1 VRREIACLTTV
12 PLMAALLAPSAKGA
26 SLRAERIEQETAA
39 ELLIGGPD
47 AVGGVG
53 DWYLANDVIEV
64 IVDDP
69 GRRHGKLNHGG
80 TIVDAGLRDRRGE
93 DQFARLFPVV
103 NMDQRVFLDY
113 DAIRAEVDQDRGWAR
128 LVVWSRGGMS
138 SLPRSSGLAR
148 LLDVMVPEPEELRDV
163 AVETEYAVLRGEP
176 FVHITTTIRNRDRRP
191 APIFAY
197 GDVWMRGGR
206 SMRSFVANTL
216 APERSVGFHH
226 QSFDHAKVATA
237 GDAMV
242 SFTYVSVPG
251 MRQLPP
257 IAYAIFSPERA
268 DRGLLNFGVTGQHVT
283 FVNAFSFDPD
293 WEQMSL
299 LRVARATQQ
308 EIAPGESWTYR
319 RRLLI
324 AGHPDVAST
333 TDVIFPL
340 LGYADGKS
348 GIYGRVEPAD
358 VPCAIHVD
366 ALSTGAPVTQILTA
380 TDGPEAGRFRA
391 VLPPGEYR
399 LTLRA
404 PQRES
409 RQTEVLV
416 SPGHF
421 TEVTSQRPEDPGWLL
436 FEPAFS
442 DAGAGRVI
450 VEGIGGSPDPVFG
463 PELLDFRIDGLPGK
477 SATETN
483 EIHFA
488 GVDGDPRRV
497 AIPPG
502 HYRLTATRGLEYDL
516 VQIEIEV
523 PGPGRELRVPGFA
536 PPRVIEL
543 RGILSADL
551 HVHAQASDDSGMSN
565 RARLR
570 SMLAEGLDVMVTTDH
585 DHLGYFEPALDALG
599 VRDRIHVIQG
609 VEVTS
614 SVPSPAAPWTI
625 GHHNTWPLR
634 YAPRLHRQGAP
645 PSQDLRVADLYA
657 LLRRDYGVEVVQ
669 LNHPRS
675 GKGQEIDDEAF
686 FTHLGSAGEG
696 FDPARP
702 IQDAPGALLLE
713 TAGDGQTRAIDFDA
727 MEVMNGDSYH
737 QYRLVRADWH
747 SLLRQ
752 GFRRTGTANSDTHG
766 PDQIAAYPRNYVTLG
781 PGRAEWDPAAFNAA
795 VREGRLFG
803 TSGPLIAAF
812 RVSGGRMGD
821 LVAAPEGIVAVELA
835 VKAAPWVP
843 VDEVRLVVNGE
854 VDRVYRDLPEAGAG
868 KVLRLAER
876 IDLPLE
882 RDAFIT
888 LEAGAPLDAD
898 PATWVAERGGVYSR
912 VVAPGFVAAA
922 FSNPIYVDVDGN
934 GRFDP
939 PGLPPPPERLPPLLS
954 WLLVAGGCALLA
966 LALRRRGRDG
976 DRISGAFG
984 ARSYRASHRT
994 RDR

>member
-1 VRREIACLTTV
+1 MSETQTLARLLVV
-12 PLMAALLAPSAKGA
+12 PLVAALLAPTATGA
-26 SLRAERIEQETAA
+26 ALRAEQITEGTAD

-47 AVGGVG
+47 AIGGVG

-103 NMDQRVFLDY
+103 NMDQKVFLDY
-113 DAIRAEVDQDRGWAR
+113 DAMRAQVDREGGWAR
-128 LVVWSRGGMS
+128 LVVASRRGMS
-138 SLPRSSGLAR
+138 SLPRSTGLAR
-148 LLDVMVPEPEELRDV
+148 LLDPMVPEPEDLRDV
-163 AVETEYAVLRGEP
+163 AVETEYAVFPGEP
-176 FVHITTTIRNRDRRP
+176 FVHITTTIRNRGQRP

-206 SMRSFVANTL
+206 SMRSFVANAL

-226 QSFDHAKVATA
+226 RSFDRTKVAAA
-237 GDAMV
+237 GEAMV
-242 SFTYVSVPG
+242 PFTHVSVPG
-251 MRQLPP
+251 VRQLPP
-257 IAYAIFSPERA
+257 IAYAIFAPERTQ
-268 DRGLLNFGVTGQHVT
+268 RGLLNFGVTGQHVT
-283 FVNAFSFDPD
+283 FINAFSFDPD
-293 WEQMSL
+293 WDELGL
-299 LRVARATQQ
+299 LRVLRATQQ

-324 AGHPDVAST
+324 AAHADVAST

-348 GIYGRVEPAD
+348 GVSGQVEPAD

-366 ALSTGAPVTQILTA
+366 ALPSGAPVTQILTE
-380 TDGPEAGRFRA
+380 TQGPRAGRFRA

-399 LTLRA
+399 LRLRA
-404 PQRES
+404 PQREP
-409 RQTEVLV
+409 RQLEVRV
-416 SPGHF
+416 PPGRF
-421 TEVTSQRPEDPGWLL
+421 AEVATQRLEEPGWLL
-436 FEPAFS
+436 FEPAFA
-442 DAGAGRVI
+442 DGGAGRVI
-450 VEGIGGSPDPVFG
+450 VEGIGGTPDPVFG
-463 PELLDFRIDGLPGK
+463 PELLDFRVDGLPGR
-477 SATETN
+477 SATETT

-488 GVDGDPRRV
+488 GVDGDPRRM

-502 HYRLTATRGLEYDL
+502 RYRLTATRGLEYDL

-523 PGPGRELRVPGFA
+523 PGPGREVRA
-536 PPRVIEL
+536 PRLEPRRVIAL
-543 RGILSADL
+543 RGALSADL
-551 HVHAQASDDSGMSN
+551 HVHAEASDDSAMSN

-614 SVPSPAAPWTI
+614 SAPSLAAPWTI
-625 GHHNTWPLR
+625 GHHNAWPLR
-634 YAPRLHRQGAP
+634 YAARLHRKGAP
-645 PSQDLRVADLYA
+645 PSQNLRVADLYA
-657 LLRRDYGVEVVQ
+657 LLRRDYGAEVVQ

-675 GKGQEIDDEAF
+675 RADAEIDDEAF
-686 FTHLGSAGEG
+686 LTHLGSAGAG
-696 FDPARP
+696 FDPTRP
-702 IQDAPGALLLE
+702 IQEAPGALLLE
-713 TAGDGQTRAIDFDA
+713 TGGDGRTRAIDFDA
-727 MEVMNGDSYH
+727 MELMNGDSYH
-737 QYRLVRADWH
+737 QYRLVRADWYA
-747 SLLRQ
+747 LLRQ

-766 PDQIAAYPRNYVTLG
+766 PDQVAAYPRNYVALE
-781 PGRAEWDPAAFNAA
+781 PGVEWDPAAFNAA

-803 TSGPLIAAF
+803 STGPLIETF
-812 RVSGGRMGD
+812 RVGGGRMGD
-821 LVAAPEGIVAVELA
+821 LVTAPEGGVAVEFA
-835 VKAAPWVP
+835 VAAAPWIP

-854 VDRVYRDLPEAGAG
+854 VERVYRDLPEAGTG
-868 KVLRLAER
+868 EVLRLSER
-876 IDLPLE
+876 IELPLD
-882 RDAFIT
+882 RDAFLT

-898 PATWVAERGGVYSR
+898 PATWVAERGGLYSQ

-939 PGLPPPPERLPPLLS
+939 PGLPPPGWLPPLLPS
-954 WLLVAGGCALLA
+954 LLVAWGCALLA
-966 LALRRRGRDG
+966 LALLRNRRLVQRRV
-976 DRISGAFG
+976 
-984 ARSYRASHRT
+984 RT
-994 RDR
+994 T